1 MADMR
6 DLYPTRKGTEPDVR
20 HRQDPV
26 VYSDWS
32 EDAPLSRDEY
42 EIYRDRGFLFLPG
55 LFKAD
60 ELKSLLDESAR
71 LRTSPDALEDE
82 TLITEPD
89 SGDVRSIFSLHR
101 QSEIMHRLASDER
114 LAGLA
119 RFLLADDVYIH
130 QSRLNYK
137 PGFRGKEFYW
147 HSDFETWH
155 AEDGMPRM
163 RALSMSLLLTDNEPH
178 NGPLMLMPGSHK
190 TFIGTVGETPDDNY
204 KSSLKVQETGVPD
217 DASLE
222 KLYGEYGLETPTGPA
237 GSLLIFDCNTMH
249 GSASNISPLP
259 RSNAFFVFNAV
270 SNKLV
275 APFSA
280 GKPRPEFVG
289 ARKHVEAIE
298 VIGRKERPLA
308 A

>member
-1 MADMR
+1 
-6 DLYPTRKGTEPDVR
+6 
-20 HRQDPV
+20 V
-26 VYSDWS
+26 VHSDWS
-32 EDAPLSRDEY
+32 ENAPLTKAEY
-42 EIYRDRGFLFLPG
+42 EGYRDKGFLFLPG
-55 LFKAD
+55 LFKGD

-71 LRTSPDALEDE
+71 LRSGKSGLEPE
-82 TLITEPD
+82 TVVSEPT

-101 QSEIMHRLASDER
+101 QSKVMHRLAADER

-119 RFLLADDVYIH
+119 SFLLGEDVYIH

-163 RALSMSLLLTDNEPH
+163 RALSMSVLLTDNEPY

-217 DASLE
+217 DGSMTMLYE
-222 KLYGEYGLETPTGPA
+222 KYGLETPTGPA
-237 GSLLIFDCNTMH
+237 GSVLIFDCNTMH

-270 SNKLV
+270 SNRLV
-275 APFSA
+275 APFA
-280 GKPRPEFVG
+280 AKKPRPEFIG
-289 ARKHVEAIE
+289 ARKHVEPIE
-298 VIGRKERPLA
+298 VIGRSEKPLA